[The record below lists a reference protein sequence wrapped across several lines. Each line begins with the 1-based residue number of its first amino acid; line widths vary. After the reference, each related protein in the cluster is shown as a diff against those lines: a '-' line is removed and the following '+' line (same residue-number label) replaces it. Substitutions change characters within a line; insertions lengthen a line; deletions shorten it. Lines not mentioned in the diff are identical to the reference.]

1 MRVSVNIA
9 ARELGE
15 EGFADRVAQT
25 IAAAGTTP
33 ERIALEIT
41 ETMAMEGGDAAIAG
55 LEALAGLGLQVYLD
69 DFGTGYSSLTRL
81 ARLPL
86 AGIKLDRGFV
96 ARAAGER
103 DRRIIEA
110 ALSIGR
116 AAELDVVAEGVE
128 TDDPLELLRGCGCRF
143 VQGYLLG
150 RPVPPE
156 QVVLTG

>member
-1 MRVSVNIA
+1 MALKR
-9 ARELGE
+9 LG
-15 EGFADRVAQT
+15 V
-25 IAAAGTTP
+25 
-33 ERIALEIT
+33 
-41 ETMAMEGGDAAIAG
+41 
-55 LEALAGLGLQVYLD
+55 QVYLD

-96 ARAAGER
+96 VRAAGER

-116 AAELDVVAEGVE
+116 AAELPVVAEGVE
-128 TDDPLELLRGCGCRF
+128 TADQLELLRACGCRY

-150 RPVPPE
+150 RPAPPE
-156 QVVLTG
+156 QVAAQLTG